1 MDQPTEKG
9 EIKKTKIKRKKKEK
23 LNCKKRGGGGG
34 KARTL
39 LAELGLALL
48 DGGEDHVADTGSG
61 EPVQVTLDAVHGN
74 DVEVLGSAVVSAVHD
89 GSHGQT
95 EGHAELGSSRDT
107 AYSARENSIFQFPQN

>member
-1 MDQPTEKG
+1 MG
-9 EIKKTKIKRKKKEK
+9 KE
-23 LNCKKRGGGGG
+23 GG
-34 KARTL
+34 RTL

-48 DGGEDHVADTGSG
+48 DSGEDHVADTGSG